1 MRHQSSPQL
10 WAHALV
16 ALCVFALAGCA
27 HRAPATIHDQTAV
40 ISGHN
45 TVHASMADAR
55 ETVLIEAASITVD
68 HGYRFFKLLTPV
80 RPGADV
86 TIRVYG
92 QREIDPHVP
101 GVYDADAIAAGQIP
115 IAAGSATP

>member
-1 MRHQSSPQL
+1 
-10 WAHALV
+10 
-16 ALCVFALAGCA
+16 
-27 HRAPATIHDQTAV
+27 
-40 ISGHN
+40 
-45 TVHASMADAR
+45 MADAR

-68 HGYRFFKLLTPV
+68 HGYRFFKLMTPV

-101 GVYDADAIAAGQIP
+101 GVYDANAIAAGQIP
-115 IAAGSATP
+115 IAARSAPP